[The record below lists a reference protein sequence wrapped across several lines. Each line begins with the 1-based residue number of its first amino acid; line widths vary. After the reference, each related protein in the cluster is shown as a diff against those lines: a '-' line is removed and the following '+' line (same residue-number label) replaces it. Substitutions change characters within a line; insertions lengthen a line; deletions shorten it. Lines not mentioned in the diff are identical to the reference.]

1 MPKNLAWKWL
11 ETSEY
16 GGQDGSVLT
25 KLFKG
30 KENLTAE
37 ELLAREVIQNSWDA
51 ARVQQAQYGT
61 DHFEMVFRFVELRH
75 EAKAAF
81 VQAACLEGLR
91 DRRGLVP
98 AGSGLDDERALTD
111 LADPEAPLKLLY
123 LEDYGSHG
131 LFGDPEKL
139 KSKSH
144 LFKAMYLVGG
154 TGKTDENAAQG
165 GSYGFGKSAFVR
177 ASGTNTVLAHSAFG
191 SLDDDPVTRR
201 LVGWTWWP
209 GHSFGDKD
217 YEGRAI
223 LGEDV
228 AGHVLPFT
236 DDAADE
242 LAVRLGMGLRDS
254 SDLDQRGTTFLLL
267 DPVVKPEELCRA
279 IEVHWWP
286 ALEEHLMDVRVINFD
301 GKELIPR
308 PSKVDWLAPYLE
320 AFRIASGSSPI
331 VDETRQRRPSDKWR
345 AIAGA
350 GFDPGELG
358 LVTSD
363 QEMPED
369 LAGPRVALIR
379 SPRMVIEY
387 KPFLRRSMPIYGTYI
402 ASSEI
407 DSHLRLTEPPAH
419 DLWETKRRNDTP
431 EEATKIAKSVL
442 DRVKNAVTEYAD
454 EFQPP
459 PPQEGQRLNLMAKLL
474 SSFVKN
480 KPVIP
485 PPSSEPISIQFI
497 KSEEAVVVDENRI
510 RVQASIRIALTEAFD
525 GDGAHVAVSCPVVIS
540 EDDAGHGERWPSR
553 LVMRTT
559 DNSFVLDEKGA
570 WVGFLT
576 QESPLEFDLESDPF
590 DAEWTA
596 IVHPTVERLITEADG
611 K

>member
-1 MPKNLAWKWL
+1 MPKSPAWKWL

-51 ARVQQAQYGT
+51 ARVQQAEHGT
-61 DHFEMVFRFVELRH
+61 DHFEVVFRFVELRNA
-75 EAKAAF
+75 AKAEF
-81 VQAACLEGLR
+81 VKAACLDGLR
-91 DRRGLVP
+91 DRRSLVP
-98 AGSGLDDERALTD
+98 AGSGLEDEQALTD
-111 LADPEAPLKLLY
+111 LVDPAAPLRLLY

-154 TGKTDENAAQG
+154 TGKTDESAAQG

-191 SLDDDPVTRR
+191 VLDDDPVTRR

-209 GHSFGDKD
+209 GHSYGDKD

-223 LGEDV
+223 LGNEV
-228 AGHVLPFT
+228 NGHVVPFT
-236 DDAADE
+236 DDVADE
-242 LAVRLGMGLRDS
+242 FAAELGMRLRDP

-267 DPVVKPEELCRA
+267 DPVVQPEALCHA

-286 ALEEHLMDVRVINFD
+286 ALEEHLMDVRVIDYKGN
-301 GKELIPR
+301 ELIPR
-308 PSKVDWLAPYLE
+308 PSKVDWLGPYLE
-320 AFRIASGSSPI
+320 AFRIASGSSPV
-331 VDETRQRRPSDKWR
+331 VDEARQRRPSDNWR
-345 AIAGA
+345 AVRGE
-350 GFDPGELG
+350 GVGPGEMG
-358 LVTSD
+358 LVTTD
-363 QEMPED
+363 VEMPED
-369 LAGPRVALIR
+369 MAGPRVALIR

-387 KPFLRRSMPIYGTYI
+387 KPFLRRTMPIYGAYI
-402 ASSEI
+402 ASGEA
-407 DSHLRLTEPPAH
+407 DPFLRLTEPPAH
-419 DLWETKRRNDTP
+419 DLWETKQRNDTP
-431 EEATKIAKSVL
+431 KEATKIAKSVL
-442 DRVKNAVTEYAD
+442 DRVKSAVAAYAD

-485 PPSSEPISIQFI
+485 PPSNEPISIQFI
-497 KSEEAVVVDENRI
+497 EPEEAVAVAENRI
-510 RVQASIRIALTEAFD
+510 RVQASIRVAVTEAF
-525 GDGAHVAVSCPVVIS
+525 GGEGMRIAVSCPVVIS

-553 LVMRTT
+553 LTMRTS
-559 DNSFVLDEKGA
+559 DKDFDVDGKGA
-570 WVGFLT
+570 WVGFLKKGT
-576 QESPLEFDLESDPF
+576 PLEFDLETDPF
-590 DAEWTA
+590 DGEWTA
-596 IVHPTVERLITEADG
+596 IVHPMVERLETVAVHA
-611 K
+611 